1 MEQIHIRAESC
12 KEPAAWSADQ
22 RYRGPEQFDDEEA
35 LAADAEGG
43 QWRVSVGSVSV
54 GIWRVVGD
62 MWRMYIC
69 KERVGQF
76 SVSLQP
82 Q

>member
-1 MEQIHIRAESC
+1 MPRSVGGLVEQIHIRAESC

-43 QWRVSVGSVSV
+43 WGVHVGC
-54 GIWRVVGD
+54 G
-62 MWRMYIC
+62 C
-69 KERVGQF
+69 CC
-76 SVSLQP
+76 
-82 Q
+82 

>member
-1 MEQIHIRAESC
+1 VEQIHIRAESC

-43 QWRVSVGSVSV
+43 WGVHVGC
-54 GIWRVVGD
+54 G
-62 MWRMYIC
+62 C
-69 KERVGQF
+69 CC
-76 SVSLQP
+76 
-82 Q
+82 